1 MTQYFQQLLQQAAAV
16 VAVLTDLLTGMVK
29 MAGQVVARDIQAD
42 QVLPQL
48 EQVTHLLNRQVKAI
62 TVARTL
68 VLIEVWAAAVA
79 QEQLAALVV
88 ILTAV
93 TAVLVL
99 QIHIQVHL

>member
-1 MTQYFQQLLQQAAAV
+1 
-16 VAVLTDLLTGMVK
+16 MVK

-62 TVARTL
+62 TAARTL
-68 VLIEVWAAAVA
+68 VLIEVWAAVA
-79 QEQLAALVV
+79 ALEQLAVLVV
-88 ILTAV
+88 ILMAV